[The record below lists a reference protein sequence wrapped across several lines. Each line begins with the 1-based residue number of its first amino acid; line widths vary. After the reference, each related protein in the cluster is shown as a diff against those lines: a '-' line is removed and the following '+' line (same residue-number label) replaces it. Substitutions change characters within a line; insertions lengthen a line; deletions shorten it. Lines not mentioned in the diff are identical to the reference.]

1 MRIGHVVVK
10 GSGVEVYH
18 DRLAQSLGKIGV
30 ESRVWK
36 FSPRWEYVPAAF
48 PWLLTRRQ
56 LAEAGVQLL
65 HTNVEYGCFFRKRPW
80 PLLAT
85 LHHSTVD
92 ADFLMTLPRF
102 KRWHHACI
110 LRPIVK
116 KGLTLADRLV
126 AVSQD
131 TRQFFCQVFQSDLAV
146 EVIYNG
152 IDTNLFAPSSTSSAN
167 GRSVI
172 RLFFSGN
179 PSHRK
184 GFDLLAPVMQRL
196 GLDFVLSYT
205 TGLRRAT
212 SAPLVGP
219 NIRCLGKLTSAQIV
233 EEINRADIALQPSR
247 REGFGLSI
255 LEAMACGK
263 PVVSSR
269 CSAIPELVEHGQG
282 GLLCEVGSVDQL
294 VSAVENLAQSAETR
308 RRMGEY
314 NRQVVLQ
321 RFTLE
326 RMASRYH
333 TVYKSMLS

>member
-18 DRLAQSLGKIGV
+18 DRLAQSLARLGV
-30 ESRVWK
+30 EPKVWK
-36 FSPRWEYVPAAF
+36 FSPRWEYVPAAL

-56 LAEAGVQLL
+56 VAEAGVQLL
-65 HTNVEYGCFFRKRPW
+65 HTNVEYGCFFRKKPW

-85 LHHSTVD
+85 LHHSSVD
-92 ADFLMTLPRF
+92 ADFLLSLPPF

-110 LRPIVK
+110 LKPIVRR
-116 KGLTLADRLV
+116 GLTLADRLV

-131 TRQFFCQVFQSDLAV
+131 TRQFFCQVFQRDLAV
-146 EVIYNG
+146 EVIHNG
-152 IDTNLFAPSSTSSAN
+152 IDPELFAPNPTSCTED
-167 GRSVI
+167 RSVI

-179 PSHRK
+179 PSYRK

-196 GLDFVLSYT
+196 GSDFVLSYT
-205 TGLRRAT
+205 TGLRRVA

-219 NIRCLGKLTSAQIV
+219 NIRCLGKLTSAHVV

-263 PVVSSR
+263 PVVSSN

-282 GLLCEVGSVDQL
+282 GLLCEVGAVDQL
-294 VSAVENLAQSAETR
+294 VGAIRNLAQSAQTR
-308 RRMGEY
+308 HRMGEH

-326 RMASRYH
+326 QMASRYH
-333 TVYKSMLS
+333 TVYKSMLG